1 MCTCKLGQKKKSTG
15 FILLGSFMIGLDFSR
30 PAPPPSKNLEKKLAK
45 PRRPPKNH
53 RFLRVPAKLARS
65 GRKRQFLPPGVQVC
79 PYYLETASRAR
90 PLWVYQWSPD
100 SVVLVVVEKVRDRP
114 DLHFSVLL
122 ATIGRFAT
130 MVVSQRKKENLISIF
145 LCYLPPLVD
154 LLPWWCHRE
163 RKKI

>member
-1 MCTCKLGQKKKSTG
+1 M
-15 FILLGSFMIGLDFSR
+15 
-30 PAPPPSKNLEKKLAK
+30 
-45 PRRPPKNH
+45 
-53 RFLRVPAKLARS
+53 
-65 GRKRQFLPPGVQVC
+65 C

-130 MVVSQRKKENLISIF
+130 MVMSQRKKETHPNPPSF
-145 LCYLPPLVD
+145 LAVTSATDVFLFFFF
-154 LLPWWCHRE
+154 
-163 RKKI
+163 